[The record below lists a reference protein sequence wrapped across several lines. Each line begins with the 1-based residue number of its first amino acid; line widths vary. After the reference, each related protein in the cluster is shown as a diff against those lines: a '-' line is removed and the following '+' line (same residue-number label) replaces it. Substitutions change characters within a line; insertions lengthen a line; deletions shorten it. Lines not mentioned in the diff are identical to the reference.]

1 MCARV
6 SSEKREQYLQ
16 DRREAILD
24 AAIDVFGSKG
34 FAGSTVEE
42 VARAAQMTKGTV
54 YLYFASKEEILASIL
69 AERSDLPHLGEITLD
84 PNAPIRDTLVQFAR
98 RFLALEIEHLPVF
111 RLSLSEAYRVPSYG
125 ERLYIGTLS
134 GWHGL
139 LARYLE
145 TQVAAGRI
153 GALPDATLTAR
164 AFTAMMIGYILA
176 QHILGGERINPID
189 PETWIASQVSIFL
202 DGISTTATDGCV

>member
-6 SSEKREQYLQ
+6 SSEKRDQYLQ

-24 AAIDVFGSKG
+24 AAIEVFGNKG
-34 FAGSTVEE
+34 FPGSTVEE
-42 VARAAQMTKGTV
+42 IARAAQITKGTV
-54 YLYFASKEEILASIL
+54 YLYFVSKEEILASIL
-69 AERSDLPHLGEITLD
+69 AERSDLPHLDEITLD
-84 PNAPIRDTLVQFAR
+84 PHAPIRDTLAQFAR
-98 RFLALEIEHLPVF
+98 RFLEIEMEHLPVL

-125 ERLYIGTLS
+125 ERLYTGNLS
-134 GWHGL
+134 GWHRL

-164 AFTAMMIGYILA
+164 AFTSMLIGYILA
-176 QHILGGERINPID
+176 QHILGGERINPIN
-189 PETWIASQVSIFL
+189 PEAWIASQVSIFL
-202 DGISTTATDGCV
+202 DGIG